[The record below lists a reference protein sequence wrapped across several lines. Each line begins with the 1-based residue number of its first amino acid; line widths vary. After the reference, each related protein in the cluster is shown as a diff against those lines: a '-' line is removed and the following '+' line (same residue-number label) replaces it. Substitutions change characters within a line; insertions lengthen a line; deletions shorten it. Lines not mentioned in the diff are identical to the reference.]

1 MASLADIALWS
12 SIAPILVGT
21 IFMVTA
27 PKQVAEGFYNLE
39 VRARLLPRFFSQTA
53 TIPLI
58 DD

>member
-53 TIPLI
+53 TIPH
-58 DD
+58 